1 MCIRDRWRSR
11 DPSTLSEYG
20 CAVITV
26 LLADDRHLVRG
37 ALAAL
42 LSWSKTPRPDSWSTR
57 FAGWPAASES
67 WTRRWRRPPR
77 RWTQPVDRARARRA
91 GRRPRRRDGERHRWP
106 VVPLRGHGAQLPVLG
121 DCQDRGPQPGGGV
134 AHGGGPGLA
143 VAGDLRRYPAR
154 VHAMPV
160 QLTAP
165 EPVEQ
170 VRGYIVT
177 DTDMR
182 AAIAAERHDLAAA
195 LRHRARLCAHRR
207 LIRSKRRLG
216 AGGGTGTRVGGP
228 VLRRGDGRPAGA
240 PSRPAR
246 HSWLKAPPRD

>member
-1 MCIRDRWRSR
+1 MCRRASPWPRR
-11 DPSTLSEYG
+11 L
-20 CAVITV
+20 
-26 LLADDRHLVRG
+26 
-37 ALAAL
+37 
-42 LSWSKTPRPDSWSTR
+42 PRP
-57 FAGWPAASES
+57 
-67 WTRRWRRPPR
+67 
-77 RWTQPVDRARARRA
+77 
-91 GRRPRRRDGERHRWP
+91 
-106 VVPLRGHGAQLPVLG
+106 
-121 DCQDRGPQPGGGV
+121 GPQPGGGV
-134 AHGGGPGLA
+134 ALGGGPGLA
-143 VAGDLRRYPAR
+143 VAGDLRLYPAR
-154 VHAMPV
+154 VNAMPV

-228 VLRRGDGRPAGA
+228 VLRRGDGRPAEA

-246 HSWLKAPPRD
+246 HS